1 MSKDKSKIDSDQ
13 LKVFNSP
20 IYRRKIKRIVESVKR
35 LRGIPHGTK
44 LPGRPKQLK
53 PDATEKERDQAA
65 KVNNFRFTRENAH
78 YWARGTE
85 VSYERRAPAPAPSEE
100 TEE

>member
-1 MSKDKSKIDSDQ
+1 MSKEKSKIDPDQ

-35 LRGIPHGTK
+35 LRGIPHDTK
-44 LPGRPKQLK
+44 IPGRPKQLK
-53 PDATEKERDQAA
+53 ANATEKEREQAA

-85 VSYERRAPAPAPSEE
+85 APYERRAAAPAPAEE